1 MLNLLSSLLVF
12 LVFVLEL
19 PIIDVIIFLHHY
31 SGVSS
36 FNQFIHELS
45 VESDASSSVDYSSG
59 EENCDDNIIPASP
72 LSQSSRVSRASSFNK
87 FDRRWTRWT
96 RLVFS
101 LLLCPLKF
109 LLGIPLYL
117 FHSLCY
123 RGVANPR
130 DTHSSKLSRVHSTRV
145 QALKDHFIQRTTDRR
160 RGVIEVCSYVL
171 CHLLLLPLFLLVSPL
186 FHLCVVPAL

>member
-1 MLNLLSSLLVF
+1 MWNLLSSLLVF
-12 LVFVLEL
+12 LVLEL
-19 PIIDVIIFLHHY
+19 PIIDVFIFLHHY

-101 LLLCPLKF
+101 LLLCPVKF

-130 DTHSSKLSRVHSTRV
+130 GTHSSKLSRVLSTRGV

-186 FHLCVVPAL
+186 FHLCVVPTL